1 MSQWLMFS
9 AEAQMSEKPFSDGL
23 PEAFRR
29 ASGGFFEKS
38 SISEPIFRAE
48 NCGNKK
54 IRLSLHPQQGGLAQL
69 ARALAWHARG
79 HEFESRI
86 LHQSDGNG
94 SPAKYSFAGF
104 YIFESNAT
112 KCRQTHI
119 TRSLF
124 GVPCVSEKTGTPN
137 KDSMRCITYFTPI
150 DISGRG
156 YSGYKQSASHPAFLS
171 SHGIR
176 NPTRYRSRETM
187 SRLQARTQGTERVHP
202 RE

>member
-29 ASGGFFEKS
+29 ASGCFFEKS
-38 SISEPIFRAE
+38 SIPEPIFRAE

-86 LHQSDGNG
+86 LHHKNGTIEDGPVFSVFPAVSAAPAQTAQTAQKHPCRPPPATLAIIQRKNHG
-94 SPAKYSFAGF
+94 SSQK
-104 YIFESNAT
+104 
-112 KCRQTHI
+112 RQN
-119 TRSLF
+119 
-124 GVPCVSEKTGTPN
+124 E
-137 KDSMRCITYFTPI
+137 
-150 DISGRG
+150 ISGRRADG
-156 YSGYKQSASHPAFLS
+156 RICATLPEGVICRKKSRDERRS
-171 SHGIR
+171 SR
-176 NPTRYRSRETM
+176 
-187 SRLQARTQGTERVHP
+187 
-202 RE
+202 